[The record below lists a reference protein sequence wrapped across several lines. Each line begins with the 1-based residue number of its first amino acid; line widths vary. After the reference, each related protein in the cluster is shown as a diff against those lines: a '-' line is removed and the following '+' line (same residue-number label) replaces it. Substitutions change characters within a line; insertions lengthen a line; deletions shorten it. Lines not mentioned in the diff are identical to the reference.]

1 MYDKNKNNYSISSFF
16 VFQKWKKFNSHQAI
30 QTAWMKLN
38 IKYSLLKGMKHIEE
52 LYVRN
57 YMNCLF

>member
-1 MYDKNKNNYSISSFF
+1 
-16 VFQKWKKFNSHQAI
+16 
-30 QTAWMKLN
+30 MKLN